1 MKKKNNM
8 LKKPKKN
15 PKNPGNIDLC
25 KIIFKIIKI
34 IILNVSMSSFFNKSY
49 LLILETDA
57 MSLADRGRK
66 LMDFPGICV
75 SPV

>member
-1 MKKKNNM
+1 MKKKKYV
-8 LKKPKKN
+8 KKTKKN